1 MRITLWDEPSRRND
15 LRPGERAP
23 APAHDLLWNLSE
35 REGSRASFS
44 SLSLM
49 RLIQKHRCDCKMRS
63 FVSVSQSLTSAAPSH
78 NYGGVWHY
86 SRSRQGDPLIYYSLS
101 AGPAHVT
108 CTVSCVL
115 IKAHPIQGI
124 WSPTSNATQPLN
136 RFKLDHFHVEENGTG
151 GNLLTT
157 DFYSWQ
163 HIKASK
169 NQSPNHHIVLKVA
182 VEIQITALFQPP
194 SLRESCRENAIL
206 GKTLEYIPGFRFIT
220 AVQHFN
226 VTI

>member
-1 MRITLWDEPSRRND
+1 MTYGQGSVHPLPHMICCEICRREKDRGPPS
-15 LRPGERAP
+15 
-23 APAHDLLWNLSE
+23 LL
-35 REGSRASFS
+35 SFFFFV
-44 SLSLM
+44 M
-49 RLIQKHRCDCKMRS
+49 HLIQKDRCDCKMRS

-78 NYGGVWHY
+78 NYGGMWHY
-86 SRSRQGDPLIYYSLS
+86 SRSRRGDPLIYYSLS

-115 IKAHPIQGI
+115 IKAHPIRGI
-124 WSPTSNATQPLN
+124 WSPTSNATQSLN
-136 RFKLDHFHVEENGTG
+136 GFKLDHFHVEENGTG
-151 GNLLTT
+151 VNLFTT

-169 NQSPNHHIVLKVA
+169 NQSPNHHIALKVA
-182 VEIQITALFQPP
+182 AEIQITALFQPP
-194 SLRESCRENAIL
+194 SLRETRRENAIL